1 MAADAITVLWH
12 TDTLTIWDKVS
23 ACVCVEESSH
33 KPWHT
38 GRQPSTLQ
46 TAEHDELTKCNSNIL
61 QALLP
66 LSSTPFHFT
75 PLSFILHAT
84 ATCLSS
90 VFAQLEV
97 LCAKNLFALLCV
109 NFQASQCLQISINMI
124 KFFILK
130 NLKKYFWYEVLFN
143 FQFARITIQNWNR
156 KLIMAYIPYSSH
168 SSHGFVSYSVIC
180 LDFVV
185 ECKWINPLDAHVCH
199 TRDSTSMFCAH
210 FPHGMFHFAIF
221 SFSLCLCVLSVCA
234 CVCMWLAHLFIFISQ
249 LSWYFII
256 YAHFLL
262 NIYVNAEFKPLVVY
276 PFSMSPPCSRTTSHH
291 IVTISLY
298 GVFMLLSVQI
308 LQLLFSRRL

>member
-12 TDTLTIWDKVS
+12 TDTLTIWDKVC

-66 LSSTPFHFT
+66 LSSTPSHFT
-75 PLSFILHAT
+75 PLSFIVHAT

-130 NLKKYFWYEVLFN
+130 NLKKYFWYEILFN
-143 FQFARITIQNWNR
+143 FHFARITIQNWNR

-168 SSHGFVSYSVIC
+168 SSLGFVSYSVIC

-199 TRDSTSMFCAH
+199 TRDSTSMFCAY

-221 SFSLCLCVLSVCA
+221 SFSLCLCVQSVCA
-234 CVCMWLAHLFIFISQ
+234 CVNVTRSFVYFHISTELVFYNLCAFFIKY
-249 LSWYFII
+249 L
-256 YAHFLL
+256 
-262 NIYVNAEFKPLVVY
+262 
-276 PFSMSPPCSRTTSHH
+276 C
-291 IVTISLY
+291 
-298 GVFMLLSVQI
+298 
-308 LQLLFSRRL
+308 

>member
-1 MAADAITVLWH
+1 MLLLSFG
-12 TDTLTIWDKVS
+12 TLTHS
-23 ACVCVEESSH
+23 PSETRCVCVCVWKSLVISH
-33 KPWHT
+33 
-38 GRQPSTLQ
+38 GIQADSRVRCRQLSMTSWQ
-46 TAEHDELTKCNSNIL
+46 SATATFCKLFFHFPQPLPIL
-61 QALLP
+61 Q
-66 LSSTPFHFT
+66 

-234 CVCMWLAHLFIFISQ
+234 CVNVARSFVYFHISTELVFYNLCAFFIKY
-249 LSWYFII
+249 L
-256 YAHFLL
+256 
-262 NIYVNAEFKPLVVY
+262 
-276 PFSMSPPCSRTTSHH
+276 C
-291 IVTISLY
+291 
-298 GVFMLLSVQI
+298 
-308 LQLLFSRRL
+308 